1 MHLNFRAVVS
11 ILICQALILSS
22 VSCGHRTVAPQA
34 PLAAAVFN
42 PLQEY
47 LQKSYLELFKL
58 APTLEFSQSQIDEM
72 RKYLNDSKDY
82 CVGQFKSHSD
92 QYDKQL
98 EQAQAELKQ
107 QTAKLSESQRK
118 ERHCKIQNLRALKG
132 QAEVLAAQ
140 AIPVAYENKLAKLE
154 LIEKW
159 PAEYRAIKAA
169 IADGSYKNRRWGDAE
184 DVGFRQLFPGQQD
197 DIQDGQEAIQQM
209 KQAGLLPPEIE
220 DKEIVEYVNTLGSRI
235 AKLSDLR
242 VPLRVT
248 LLNSKEINAFALPGG
263 FLFIQRGLIEAA
275 EDESQLAGVLAHE
288 MAHAAARHGHRL
300 MTKATIT
307 SIIYQA
313 AQVAAVLLTGGIAG
327 IGTYYALQYGFY
339 GLGLVLSLNLLGV
352 SREYEL
358 EADQLGIQYAW
369 NSGYDPNGFIRFF
382 DKMATR
388 EGYVNGV
395 SWFRTHPPF
404 YQRMVDAQREIEF
417 LPEKRQYIVQTTEF
431 QEMKKKLAKVS
442 KKADDEDKNRPSLIS
457 PEQDCPLPDKIEYEP
472 GQPIEKLCKL
482 PTKLSPGQ

>member
-1 MHLNFRAVVS
+1 MRSNLRAIISIVV
-11 ILICQALILSS
+11 CETLILSS

-34 PLAAAVFN
+34 PVAAAVFN

-47 LQKSYLELFKL
+47 LQKSYLELFQL
-58 APTLEFSQSQIDEM
+58 APTLEFSKSQIEEM
-72 RKYLNDSKDY
+72 RKYLNESKDY
-82 CVGQFKSHSD
+82 CVGQFKSRSD

-98 EQAQAELKQ
+98 EQAQSDLKR

-118 ERHCKIQNLRALKG
+118 EKHCQIQNLRALKG
-132 QAEVLAAQ
+132 QAEVLASQ

-159 PAEYRAIKAA
+159 PDQFKAIQAE

-197 DIQDGQEAIQQM
+197 DIKDGQEAIRQM
-209 KQAGLLPPEIE
+209 KQNGLLPPEIE
-220 DKEIVEYVNTLGSRI
+220 DKEIVEYVNTLGNRI
-235 AKLSDLR
+235 AKRSDLR
-242 VPLRVT
+242 VPLKVT
-248 LLNSKEINAFALPGG
+248 LLNSKEVNAFALPGG
-263 FLFIQRGLIEAA
+263 FLFVQRGLIEAA

-313 AQVAAVLLTGGIAG
+313 AQVAAMVLTGGVAG
-327 IGTYYALQYGFY
+327 IGTYYAIQYGFY

-382 DKMATR
+382 DRMATR

-404 YQRMVDAQREIEF
+404 YQRMVDAEREILF
-417 LPEKRQYIVQTTEF
+417 LPKKSQYIVQTTEF
-431 QEMKKKLAKVS
+431 EAMKKKLAKVS
-442 KKADDEDKNRPSLIS
+442 QKADEEDKKRPSLIA
-457 PEQDCPLPDKIEYEP
+457 PEQDCPPPEKIEYKP
-472 GQPIEKLCKL
+472 GQPIEELCKL
-482 PTKLSPGQ
+482 PTKIRSGR

>member
-1 MHLNFRAVVS
+1 MPLNLRAVIS
-11 ILICQALILSS
+11 ILVCEALILSS
-22 VSCGHRTVAPQA
+22 VGCGHRTVAPQT
-34 PLAAAVFN
+34 PLSAAVFN

-58 APTLEFSQSQIDEM
+58 APTLEFNQSQIDEM
-72 RKYLNDSKDY
+72 RKYLNESKDY
-82 CVGQFKSHSD
+82 CVGQFKARSD
-92 QYDKQL
+92 RYDKQL
-98 EQAQAELKQ
+98 EQAQADLKQ
-107 QTAKLSESQRK
+107 QTSKLSDSQRK
-118 ERHCKIQNLRALKG
+118 EKHCRIQNLRALKS
-132 QAEVLAAQ
+132 QADVLADQ

-159 PAEYRAIKAA
+159 PDQFKAIKAE
-169 IADGSYKNRRWGDAE
+169 IANGSYKNRRWSDVE

-197 DIQDGQEAIQQM
+197 DIKDGQEAIRQM

-220 DKEIVEYVNTLGSRI
+220 DKEVVEYVNTLGNRI
-235 AKLSDLR
+235 AKRSDLR
-242 VPLRVT
+242 VPLKVT

-263 FLFIQRGLIEAA
+263 FLFVQRGLIEAA

-288 MAHAAARHGHRL
+288 IAHAAARHGHRL
-300 MTKATIT
+300 MTKATIA

-339 GLGLVLSLNLLGV
+339 GLGLLLSLNLLGV
-352 SREYEL
+352 SREFEL

-369 NSGYDPNGFIRFF
+369 NSDYDPNGFIRFF

-404 YQRMVDAQREIEF
+404 YQRMVDAEREILF
-417 LPEKRQYIVQTTEF
+417 LPEKSQYIVQTTEF

-442 KKADDEDKNRPSLIS
+442 KKAEEEDKNRPSLIA
-457 PEQDCPLPDKIEYEP
+457 PEQDCPPPDKIEYEP

-482 PTKLSPGQ
+482 PTKIKSGQ